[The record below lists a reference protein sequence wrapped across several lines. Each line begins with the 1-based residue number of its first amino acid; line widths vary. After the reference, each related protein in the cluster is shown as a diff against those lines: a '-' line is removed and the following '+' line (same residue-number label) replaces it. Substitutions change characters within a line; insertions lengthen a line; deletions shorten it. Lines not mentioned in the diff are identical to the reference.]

1 MDIDYPGADDEDDDD
16 DGVLP
21 LQDFEACSMIEIQLG
36 GQPVVVYSSA
46 GQQCEW
52 TMHQVR
58 GFKTCS
64 FVVIRVLQ
72 I

>member
-36 GQPVVVYSSA
+36 GATRSGLFFCWSTV
-46 GQQCEW
+46 
-52 TMHQVR
+52 
-58 GFKTCS
+58 
-64 FVVIRVLQ
+64 
-72 I
+72 